1 MSSKELKINSS
12 KNVGPQ
18 PGMAW
23 KIWVWGGS
31 FDLASGPWAMVCYRG
46 LLLLPYLKTSQ
57 FFKSNCTLT
66 SNFQVQT
73 HTLCER
79 IPRSFF
85 FFISR
90 IFSTKSTEHQ
100 SEIQN
105 MYLIPISEKSW
116 EKMQGYP
123 LGYAK
128 SLSLSYGQSYHLDQ
142 FKTLEH
148 QAFSIRFFELEWF
161 RSPELHFDHFRLL
174 VVWVGLKSAKMVVG
188 SLHSTQRVSLPASLP
203 FLQLFEKGE
212 KTQHLVLSAMIS
224 IESNY
229 TAADWNH
236 QLNF

>member
-1 MSSKELKINSS
+1 MSLRGLVWSCFWTLSNGLLQRAPFTSISQNISTLQKQLYTHFQLPSTDTHPMWENSS
-12 KNVGPQ
+12 
-18 PGMAW
+18 
-23 KIWVWGGS
+23 
-31 FDLASGPWAMVCYRG
+31 
-46 LLLLPYLKTSQ
+46 
-57 FFKSNCTLT
+57 FF
-66 SNFQVQT
+66 FF
-73 HTLCER
+73 
-79 IPRSFF
+79 FF